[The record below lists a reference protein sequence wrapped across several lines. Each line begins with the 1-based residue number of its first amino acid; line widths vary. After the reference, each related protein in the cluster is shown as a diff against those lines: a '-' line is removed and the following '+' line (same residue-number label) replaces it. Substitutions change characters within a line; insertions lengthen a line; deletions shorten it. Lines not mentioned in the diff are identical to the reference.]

1 MRARVSEDRPPT
13 DAEGKWI
20 RFRSGA
26 CYKRQG
32 AREIVRLLAAA
43 IVSAVVLASGHPAAW
58 AQASATL
65 GTAGLYLIPS
75 FKVSESFDD
84 NILGSSSNRE
94 SDFISRFYPGLQGGF
109 SSDPFTLLLSGGV
122 AGAGFPQHPELH
134 ETTTGWDSRRN
145 FPYLPLP
152 RLTPGAHNSYTEN

>member
-84 NILGSSSNRE
+84 NILASSSNRE

-122 AGAGFPQHPELH
+122 QARAFLEAPRAQEPTPGGDAGPAL
-134 ETTTGWDSRRN
+134 
-145 FPYLPLP
+145 PYPPLP
-152 RLTPGAHNSYTEN
+152 QLT